1 MRLSQTCA
9 ALALMVVVAGSAPAF
24 AKKPEGHPGKGKP
37 KFEQS
42 HAPKPAHG
50 PFFSS
55 TDDWAARNQAAAMP
69 VAWTG
74 LPPGIAKKVARGKP
88 LPPGIAKKLSPQ
100 MLAHLPPRPGYEYAQ
115 VGADIVLIE
124 TATRLVVDVLKDVF
138 N

>member
-1 MRLSQTCA
+1 MRLA
-9 ALALMVVVAGSAPAF
+9 YVAAIAVVALAASATPAI
-24 AKKPEGHPGKGKP
+24 AKKFKPEGHPGNGKF
-37 KFEQS
+37 KVEES
-42 HAPKPAHG
+42 HG
-50 PFFSS
+50 PKSSPSFSQD
-55 TDDWAARNQAAAMP
+55 DDWAIRTHATAAP
-69 VAWTG
+69 VAWTS

-100 MLAHLPPRPGYEYAQ
+100 MLAQLPQRQGYEYAQ